1 MFTPQNIWPRPAFG
15 LNQGTNV
22 VFPASGLLGPQRAMA
37 MAMPWPSETDMD
49 GPISPVMTFF
59 VLVFCDCLLVLVE
72 SVGWLSFLL

>member
-1 MFTPQNIWPRPAFG
+1 MPA
-15 LNQGTNV
+15 
-22 VFPASGLLGPQRAMA
+22 RAMA